1 MAPGIYLSPQFSLR
15 FRRKTLIVRDER
27 LDPGGET
34 YAKRTLL
41 WGKVN
46 LFTAAMS
53 WEIECVCAGGGL
65 QERFHPCTRQTNK
78 ST

>member
-1 MAPGIYLSPQFSLR
+1 M
-15 FRRKTLIVRDER
+15 IVRDER

-53 WEIECVCAGGGL
+53 WEIEWGGKKGFRKDFTHV
-65 QERFHPCTRQTNK
+65 QGK
-78 ST
+78 